1 MKTNILKHLSH
12 SASYA
17 VLASL
22 MILSLVLS
30 FFFIAEPAISYGQSD
45 TATFTIKQTI
55 TDETS
60 FLVPPTNVVATGTI
74 NGVTGGTATGTTV
87 FAVIS
92 NNAAGYRVDIQFEDT
107 DLDRISMR
115 GDVSDGNEIHDY
127 SGDVA
132 GQPSY
137 NFTASSAAQLAYTVT
152 SSTTNDTDNSFLTN
166 GSNACNTAPFND
178 GAGIRCWKAAS
189 TTAPFT
195 IVDRDTSA
203 VTGATSTI
211 KFIIHVPNGATPVP
225 QAETYT
231 ATATLSL
238 YIN

>member
-92 NNAAGYRVDIQFEDT
+92 NNAAGYRVDIAFADS

-115 GDVSDGNEIHDY
+115 GDTSGGSEIHDY

-137 NFTASSAAQLAYTVT
+137 NFTASTSAQLAYTV
-152 SSTTNDTDNSFLTN
+152 SSVTTADTDNSFLSN
-166 GSNACNTAPFND
+166 GTNACNTGSTD
-178 GAGIRCWKAAS
+178 GGGLHCWKSAS

-195 IVDRDTSA
+195 IIDRNTSA
-203 VTGATSTI
+203 VSGATSTI
-211 KFIIHVPNGATPVP
+211 KFVVIVPSGATPIP